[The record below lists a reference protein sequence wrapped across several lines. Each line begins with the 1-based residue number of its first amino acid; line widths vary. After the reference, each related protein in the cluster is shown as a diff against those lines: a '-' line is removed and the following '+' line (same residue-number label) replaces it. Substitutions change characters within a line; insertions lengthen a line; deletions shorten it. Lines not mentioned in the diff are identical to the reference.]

1 VVHRGWKL
9 GGLQLFGSMWSL
21 TLIDY
26 QHLDVYNLR
35 FPIFGKPC
43 GDLTTCG
50 DLTILSSYTPAWKRS
65 AATHALFFTNK
76 IPHPNARHWIS
87 QGCKGSAIVLVYFS
101 FPPLSLIHLFPKKS
115 SGELFWGTVIW
126 VDFWNLSYCM
136 VLTGQFQRH
145 FLSFDI
151 PRHFQK

>member
-1 VVHRGWKL
+1 MVHRGWKL
-9 GGLQLFGSMWSL
+9 GGLQLFGSMLSL

-35 FPIFGKPC
+35 FPVFGMPC
-43 GDLTTCG
+43 R
-50 DLTILSSYTPAWKRS
+50 DLTILSSCTPARKRS

-76 IPHPNARHWIS
+76 ITHPNGRHWIS

-101 FPPLSLIHLFPKKS
+101 FPLLSQIHVFPKNS
-115 SGELFWGTVIW
+115 SGEFFWGTVIW
-126 VDFWNLSYCM
+126 VEFWNLSYCM